1 MFLTLLNS
9 KLNNLAGSYVRGIN
23 RTTNSTGGL
32 KITPTRS
39 DQFITVFVTGPSNMF
54 GMVGLAFYNGSFQ
67 YGTTFSENIK
77 PIYSNGSVLI
87 PVGGWAAGV
96 GISYLNFSIEHYV

>member
-1 MFLTLLNS
+1 MNS

-23 RTTNSTGGL
+23 RTANSTGGL

-39 DQFITVFVTGPSNMF
+39 DQYIVVLVTGPSDKF
-54 GMVGLAFYNGSFQ
+54 GMVGLAFHNGSMR
-67 YGTTFSENIK
+67 YGTTFSSDIK
-77 PIYSNGSVLI
+77 PVYSNGSALI